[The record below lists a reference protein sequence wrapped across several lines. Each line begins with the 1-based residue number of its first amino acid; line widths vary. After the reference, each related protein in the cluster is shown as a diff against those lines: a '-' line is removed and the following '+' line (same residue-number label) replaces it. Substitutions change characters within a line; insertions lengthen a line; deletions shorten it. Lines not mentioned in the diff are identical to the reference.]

1 MDKSATFPGTF
12 EGLLELVGRLRG
24 PGGCPWDREQTR
36 ESLKELMLE
45 ECYELVEAIENGEVA
60 EIADEIGDV
69 CGHMAFQI
77 ALGDESDDFTA
88 EDVFGHAI
96 DKLVRRHP
104 HVFGDAEVPDEA
116 GLWKQWDRL
125 KKAEREEDPGL
136 LGGDVRA
143 QPALARAQSLQRRAA
158 RAGFEPE
165 GADSAPSTQGREGEL
180 GDAMFSLVHTA
191 RREGVDAEAAL
202 RHANERFTAGFR
214 AMERLCEQRGLDF
227 ESLAADELD
236 ALWLEANGA

>member
-1 MDKSATFPGTF
+1 MDKSATFPSTF
-12 EGLLELVGRLRG
+12 EGLLALVRRLRG

-45 ECYELVEAIENGEVA
+45 ECYELVEALENGEA
-60 EIADEIGDV
+60 AGIADEIGDV

-77 ALGDESDDFTA
+77 VLGDEGGDFTA

-116 GLWKQWDRL
+116 GLWRQWDRV
-125 KKAEREEDPGL
+125 KKSEREENAGL
-136 LGGDVRA
+136 LGSDVRA

-158 RAGFEPE
+158 RAGFELDE
-165 GADSAPSTQGREGEL
+165 RDSSPSPHAREAEL
-180 GDAMFSLVHTA
+180 GNAMFSLVNIA
-191 RREGVDAEAAL
+191 RRDGVDAEAAL

-214 AMERLCEQRGLDF
+214 AMERLCLQRGLDF
-227 ESLAADELD
+227 EVLSPEEKD
-236 ALWLEANGA
+236 ALRQEAKGA